1 MNFFGGKACIALPG
15 WRKKL
20 ESARSLLPPKNY
32 LVLSLPAKIEA
43 VVLSLLTEGDFGCR
57 LVEGASQH
65 WSIYTSIYSGNFHPQ
80 GDIGYFFSNL
90 QDLILITSHWC
101 SIAIGKLIIVLSLW
115 RKNKWFGV
123 LCICIKCSKIHVY
136 LLLYFPLLFILCFF
150 FIAVSRSTNL
160 TATMCIFLITRQ
172 HSSRMHTTSL
182 PTILFLV
189 ATTRCQYWWGGVG
202 PQMNKFEQV
211 CSHDHQM
218 SVVGVGPRS
227 DVQAKGVVPYH
238 VMFPTYPPPPMW
250 TDTCLWKHYL
260 PQTSFLGGNN
270 ASTRMHS
277 SRMSTTR
284 FIGHWGS
291 AQWGCLPGGGVY
303 LGDVHPLPVNS
314 MTDRLL

>member
-1 MNFFGGKACIALPG
+1 M
-15 WRKKL
+15 
-20 ESARSLLPPKNY
+20 
-32 LVLSLPAKIEA
+32 
-43 VVLSLLTEGDFGCR
+43 
-57 LVEGASQH
+57 QH
-65 WSIYTSIYSGNFHPQ
+65 F
-80 GDIGYFFSNL
+80 
-90 QDLILITSHWC
+90 
-101 SIAIGKLIIVLSLW
+101 
-115 RKNKWFGV
+115 
-123 LCICIKCSKIHVY
+123 Y
-136 LLLYFPLLFILCFF
+136 LLLFFLLLFILCFI

-160 TATMCIFLITRQ
+160 TATLCTFIITRQ

-189 ATTRCQYWWGGVG
+189 ATTRCQYWWGGGVG

-218 SVVGVGPRS
+218 SVVGVGPMS
-227 DVQAKGVVPYH
+227 DVQGRGVVPYH
-238 VMFPTYPPPPMW
+238 VMFPTYSPPPMW

-260 PQTSFLGGNN
+260 PQTSFVGGNN

-303 LGDVHPLPVNS
+303 LGGVQPLPVNS